1 MTMDIKDMCHE
12 PVFLPALPIRCEI
25 SSVPDELA
33 LKYLQANRTTTVP
46 YIKNDNGDEYDASW
60 MEVRINDDYS
70 ISSYEVI
77 ERICSLFTYF
87 FNVKNR

>member
-1 MTMDIKDMCHE
+1 
-12 PVFLPALPIRCEI
+12 
-25 SSVPDELA
+25 
-33 LKYLQANRTTTVP
+33 
-46 YIKNDNGDEYDASW
+46 

-77 ERICSLFTYF
+77 ERICSLLTYF